1 LLPVAALL
9 LTAFLLSKP
18 GVFEE
23 KTIKG
28 RDATV
33 SYLINNSKADGTFTY
48 LQTSQGKEDKLKN
61 LYFRQ
66 LYAMLA
72 IATEQKDN
80 PNPELR
86 KIHQLNL
93 KSIKDSLKYRDDFAY
108 INNSAEENILTETDL
123 ALLTLIASPD
133 SVKYKKDIQKLGN
146 FILRQ
151 QQMNGYINWSYPQK
165 KENMLDQKDFAVQ
178 SFISGQSI
186 AACSEAYRFLKNE
199 KYLTCAQKA
208 FTYYYS
214 FLDKRF
220 DPTFTSWLII
230 GTTGLSLVDT
240 DNNYKKN
247 INILTHKLSSHV
259 LDGEF
264 FSQSKELDTNTSEI
278 GLFAE
283 ALEKGTHYGSY
294 NKSEY
299 EKLNQTATLG
309 IATLLHNQITSSNKR
324 LHGGI
329 STSSGN
335 SSVQLDNTT
344 HAYFALK
351 EYSMRKYT
359 KIP

>member
-1 LLPVAALL
+1 MKKSLLLLPVAALL
-9 LTAFLLSKP
+9 LTAFLLLQP
-18 GVFEE
+18 NEFEK

-48 LQTSQGKEDKLKN
+48 LQTSQGKENKLKN

-66 LYAMLA
+66 LYAILA
-72 IATEQKDN
+72 IATEQQEN

-93 KSIKDSLKYRDDFAY
+93 KSIKDSLKYQDDFAY

-123 ALLTLIASPD
+123 ALLTLVASPY
-133 SVKYKKDIQKLGN
+133 STEYKNEIQKLAN
-146 FILRQ
+146 FILHQ
-151 QQMNGYINWSYPQK
+151 QQMNGYVMWSYPQK

-178 SFISGQSI
+178 SFTAGQSI
-186 AACSEAYRFLKNE
+186 AACSRAYKFLKNE
-199 KYLTCAQKA
+199 KYLICAQKA
-208 FTYYYS
+208 FDYYYS
-214 FLDKRF
+214 FLDKKF
-220 DPTFTSWLII
+220 DPTLTSWLII
-230 GTTGLSLVDT
+230 GTTGLSLSDISK
-240 DNNYKKN
+240 DYKKELD
-247 INILTHKLSSHV
+247 ILTHKLSSYV
-259 LDGEF
+259 LNGEF
-264 FSQSKELDTNTSEI
+264 FRQSKELDTNTSEI
-278 GLFAE
+278 GLFVE

-299 EKLNQTATLG
+299 EKLNKTAMVG
-309 IATLLHNQITSSNKR
+309 IVTLLHNQITSNNKR

-329 STSSGN
+329 SISSGN

-351 EYSMRKYT
+351 EYSKR
-359 KIP
+359 